1 MLLFKP
7 CFALLCSILLFGCQ
21 QPESQ
26 VAQEQPPKQ
35 QQQEI
40 AVDLTEMCKNLKKS
54 MLEINNQRTT
64 FALEE
69 INQDLKVCLPLL
81 KLREQKEL
89 MELSGTMYDNFLQV
103 DRTPQQQL
111 AFEQYAFDM
120 AQHPTIQQSHFEQF
134 SLRDQYLIKHQGQA
148 YIELMDQGEGLL
160 SYRRSPQYLAIVF
173 APYMPEAE
181 KAFMTELAQ
190 QNTQV
195 PFLDG
200 ALTIDPQEIVIRALF
215 WENYLQQ
222 YPRSSYRHD
231 AEYLLQMYTHFL
243 FKGMNNAPVSESYND
258 QNAINS
264 SSLFE
269 IEKLAK
275 LKHSHLAWQAQRFL
289 QFLELSEQQ
298 RNAQIPVQLSPQQKQ
313 SGQSNLQTLKQLDQ
327 FLDLPELN
335 TRSLR
340 DCFRD
345 AICLPPEK

>member
-1 MLLFKP
+1 MLSLKP
-7 CFALLCSILLFGCQ
+7 CFALLCGILLFGCQ

-40 AVDLTEMCKNLKKS
+40 TVDLTEMCKNLKKN

-81 KLREQKEL
+81 KLAEQKKL
-89 MELSGTMYDNFLQV
+89 LELSGTMYDNFLQV
-103 DRTPQQQL
+103 ERSPQQQL

-148 YIELMDQGEGLL
+148 YIELMDQGEGMLA
-160 SYRRSPQYLAIVF
+160 YRRSPQYLAIVF

-190 QNTQV
+190 QNIQM

-215 WENYLQQ
+215 WENYLEQ

-243 FKGMNNAPVSESYND
+243 FKGMNNSPVSESYND

-269 IEKLAK
+269 IKKLAK

-327 FLDLPELN
+327 FLGLPELN
-335 TRSLR
+335 TRSPR

-345 AICLPPEK
+345 AICLPPTQ

>member
-1 MLLFKP
+1 MT
-7 CFALLCSILLFGCQ
+7 
-21 QPESQ
+21 
-26 VAQEQPPKQ
+26 QEQPPKQ
-35 QQQEI
+35 QKQE
-40 AVDLTEMCKNLKKS
+40 AVIDLTLMCKNLKKNMS
-54 MLEINNQRTT
+54 EINNQRTT

-81 KLREQKEL
+81 KLNEQKQL
-89 MELSGTMYDNFLQV
+89 LKLSTTMYDNFLEV
-103 DRTPQQQL
+103 ERTPQQQL

-148 YIELMDQGEGLL
+148 YIELIDQGEGMLA
-160 SYRRSPQYLAIVF
+160 YRRSPQYLAIVF

-181 KAFMTELAQ
+181 KTFITELAQ
-190 QNTQV
+190 QNMQA

-200 ALTIDPQEIVIRALF
+200 ALTIDPQEIVARALF

-222 YPRSSYRHD
+222 YPQSSYKLD

-243 FKGMNNAPVSESYND
+243 FKGMNNSPMSESYSD
-258 QNAINS
+258 QSTIRS

-275 LKHSHLAWQAQRFL
+275 LKQSHLAWQAQRFL
-289 QFLELSEQQ
+289 QFLDLSEQQ
-298 RNAQIPVQLSPQQKQ
+298 RQTQIPVKLTPQQKQ
-313 SGQSNLQTLKQLDQ
+313 SGQSNLLTLKQLDQ
-327 FLDLPELN
+327 FLGLPELN
-335 TRSLR
+335 TRSPR

-345 AICLPPEK
+345 AICLAPAA

>member
-7 CFALLCSILLFGCQ
+7 CFALLCSILLLGCQ

-26 VAQEQPPKQ
+26 VAQEQPPK

-103 DRTPQQQL
+103 ERTPQQQL

-148 YIELMDQGEGLL
+148 YIELMDQGEGMLA
-160 SYRRSPQYLAIVF
+160 YRRSPQYLAIVF

-243 FKGMNNAPVSESYND
+243 FKGMNNSPVSESYND

-269 IEKLAK
+269 IKKLAK
-275 LKHSHLAWQAQRFL
+275 LKHSHLSWQAQRFL

-327 FLDLPELN
+327 FLDLRELN
-335 TRSLR
+335 TRSPR

-345 AICLPPEK
+345 AICLAPAK